1 MDLGFKNS
9 KCRGS
14 WLHRLDV
21 VGTSEEGVLER
32 CQICHMKISFRIRG
46 GVVSAKKYLS
56 YHMRNAL
63 PKEHR
68 LFAHEY
74 AYSRK
79 LKGLTYAG

>member
-1 MDLGFKNS
+1 MTLENS

-14 WLHRLDV
+14 WLHRFEV
-21 VGTSEEGVLER
+21 VGSSTQGVLER
-32 CQICHMKISFRIRG
+32 CAICHKKVSFRVRDGI
-46 GVVSAKKYLS
+46 VSPINYLS

-74 AYSRK
+74 PNAHQ
-79 LKGLTYAG
+79 LKQTVI